1 MTAFWLHNFTAN
13 PKIILED
20 ETILDLYTG
29 NSIDEYMKS
38 VATVVYNYDIDTL
51 KVEDENLTSIEFDLN
66 TLLMEMFSSN
76 ELVKIEVI

>member
-1 MTAFWLHNFTAN
+1 MTAFWLHSYTAN

-29 NSIDEYMKS
+29 NSIDEYIKS

-51 KVEDENLTSIEFDLN
+51 KVEDENLTSVEFDLN

>member
-1 MTAFWLHNFTAN
+1 MTGFWLHNFTAN

-20 ETILDLYTG
+20 ETVLDLYTG
-29 NSIDEYMKS
+29 NSIDEYIKS

-51 KVEDENLTSIEFDLN
+51 KVEDENLTSVEFDLN

>member
-20 ETILDLYTG
+20 ETIIDLYTG
-29 NSIDEYMKS
+29 NSIDEYIKS
-38 VATVVYNYDIDTL
+38 VATVIYNYDIDTL
-51 KVEDENLTSIEFDLN
+51 KVEDENLTSVEFDLN
-66 TLLMEMFSSN
+66 TILMEMFSSN

>member
-29 NSIDEYMKS
+29 NSVDEYMKS

-51 KVEDENLTSIEFDLN
+51 KVEDENLTSVEFDLN

>member
-1 MTAFWLHNFTAN
+1 MTGFWIHNFTSN

-20 ETILDLYTG
+20 ETIIDLYTG

-38 VATVVYNYDIDTL
+38 VATVIYNYDIDTL
-51 KVEDENLTSIEFDLN
+51 KVEDENLTSVEFDLN

>member
-20 ETILDLYTG
+20 ETIIDLYTG

-38 VATVVYNYDIDTL
+38 VATVIYNYDINTL
-51 KVEDENLTSIEFDLN
+51 KVEDENLTSVEFDLN

>member
-1 MTAFWLHNFTAN
+1 MTGFWLHNFTAN

-20 ETILDLYTG
+20 ETIIDLYTG

-38 VATVVYNYDIDTL
+38 VATVIYNYDINTL
-51 KVEDENLTSIEFDLN
+51 KVEDENLTSVEFDLN

>member
-38 VATVVYNYDIDTL
+38 IATVIYNYDIDTL

>member
-13 PKIILED
+13 PRIILED
-20 ETILDLYTG
+20 ETIIDLYTG

-38 VATVVYNYDIDTL
+38 IATVVYNYDIDTL

>member
-1 MTAFWLHNFTAN
+1 MTGFWLHNFTAN

-38 VATVVYNYDIDTL
+38 VATVIYNYDIDTL
-51 KVEDENLTSIEFDLN
+51 KVEDENLTSVEFDLN

>member
-1 MTAFWLHNFTAN
+1 MTGFWLHNFTAN
-13 PKIILED
+13 PRIILED
-20 ETILDLYTG
+20 ETIIDLYTG

-38 VATVVYNYDIDTL
+38 IATVVYNYDIDTL

-66 TLLMEMFSSN
+66 TMLMEMFSSN

>member
-1 MTAFWLHNFTAN
+1 MTAFWLHNFPAN

-20 ETILDLYTG
+20 ETILDLDTG

>member
-20 ETILDLYTG
+20 ETIIDLYTG

-38 VATVVYNYDIDTL
+38 VATVIYNYDIDTL
-51 KVEDENLTSIEFDLN
+51 KVEDENLTSVEFDLN

>member
-20 ETILDLYTG
+20 ETIIDLYTG

-38 VATVVYNYDIDTL
+38 VATVIYNYDIETL
-51 KVEDENLTSIEFDLN
+51 KVEDENLTSVEFDLN

>member
-20 ETILDLYTG
+20 ETILDLDTG

>member
-20 ETILDLYTG
+20 ETIIDLYTG

-38 VATVVYNYDIDTL
+38 IATVIYNYDIETL
-51 KVEDENLTSIEFDLN
+51 KVEDENLTSVEFDLN

>member
-1 MTAFWLHNFTAN
+1 MTGFWLHNFTAN

-20 ETILDLYTG
+20 ETIIDLYTG

-38 VATVVYNYDIDTL
+38 VATVIYNYDIDTL
-51 KVEDENLTSIEFDLN
+51 KVEDENLTSVEFDLN

>member
-1 MTAFWLHNFTAN
+1 MTGFWLHNFTAN

-20 ETILDLYTG
+20 ETIIDLYTG

-38 VATVVYNYDIDTL
+38 VATVIYNYDIETL
-51 KVEDENLTSIEFDLN
+51 KVEDENLTSVEFDLN

>member
-1 MTAFWLHNFTAN
+1 MTGFWLHNFTAN
-13 PKIILED
+13 PRIILED
-20 ETILDLYTG
+20 ETIIDLYTG

-38 VATVVYNYDIDTL
+38 IATVVYNYDIDTL

>member
-29 NSIDEYMKS
+29 NSVDEYMKS
-38 VATVVYNYDIDTL
+38 VATIVYNYDIDTL
-51 KVEDENLTSIEFDLN
+51 KVEDENLTSVEFDLN

>member
-1 MTAFWLHNFTAN
+1 MTGFWLHNFTTN

-20 ETILDLYTG
+20 ETIIDLYTG

-38 VATVVYNYDIDTL
+38 VATVIYNYDIETL
-51 KVEDENLTSIEFDLN
+51 KVEDENLTSVEFDLN

>member
-38 VATVVYNYDIDTL
+38 IATVVYNYDIDTL

>member
-51 KVEDENLTSIEFDLN
+51 KVEDENLTSVEFDLN
-66 TLLMEMFSSN
+66 ALLVEMFSCN

>member
-20 ETILDLYTG
+20 ETIIDLYTG

-38 VATVVYNYDIDTL
+38 IATVIYNYDIDTL
-51 KVEDENLTSIEFDLN
+51 KVEDENLTSVEFDLN

>member
-1 MTAFWLHNFTAN
+1 MTGFWLHNFTTN

-20 ETILDLYTG
+20 ETIIDLYTG

-38 VATVVYNYDIDTL
+38 VATVIYNYDIDTL
-51 KVEDENLTSIEFDLN
+51 KVEDENLTSVEFDLN